1 MTPAQSSA
9 EDHIRAQIAQ
19 HGKISFAQFMASA
32 LYEPGSGY
40 YADATRVSESG
51 DFFTS
56 PAAHPAFGAVLTL
69 QLHQMWN
76 ALDQPEPFGVT
87 ELGAGSGLLGDDI
100 VGFAGAL
107 DSDFAS
113 VLEYRRLDRAS
124 PEFVV
129 ENANQDQGAHCILS
143 NELLDAFPVH
153 LFQIENET
161 VREKFVT
168 LEVDRL
174 GFVLGEVSEREI
186 SARLEPFLSELPEG
200 YESEICLGLANW
212 ADQLSAVVKRGYVV
226 SIDYGYTRD
235 ALYAPQRSLGTLQ
248 CHFKH
253 TIASDPLAR
262 VGRQDISAHVDFT
275 AVDDAMAASGFEAIA
290 NVSQT
295 ELLGEADI
303 GAYLDRLIAAGLP
316 QQDIQTN
323 QYALRALVEPEG
335 LGRFR
340 VAVHGRNAP
349 RMNFPEIDSPTVD
362 KFADVTLPAL
372 DADPR
377 RVNLFTGAFGGG
389 NQSMGT
395 WGEIFGE

>member
-1 MTPAQSSA
+1 
-9 EDHIRAQIAQ
+9 
-19 HGKISFAQFMASA
+19 
-32 LYEPGSGY
+32 
-40 YADATRVSESG
+40 
-51 DFFTS
+51 
-56 PAAHPAFGAVLTL
+56 
-69 QLHQMWN
+69 
-76 ALDQPEPFGVT
+76 
-87 ELGAGSGLLGDDI
+87 
-100 VGFAGAL
+100 
-107 DSDFAS
+107 
-113 VLEYRRLDRAS
+113 
-124 PEFVV
+124 
-129 ENANQDQGAHCILS
+129 
-143 NELLDAFPVH
+143 
-153 LFQIENET
+153 
-161 VREKFVT
+161 
-168 LEVDRL
+168 
-174 GFVLGEVSEREI
+174 
-186 SARLEPFLSELPEG
+186 
-200 YESEICLGLANW
+200 
-212 ADQLSAVVKRGYVV
+212 
-226 SIDYGYTRD
+226 
-235 ALYAPQRSLGTLQ
+235 LGTLQ

-316 QQDIQTN
+316 QQDIQAN